1 MSKILSTTPPGRA
14 KMVFTPSRLRHSMK
28 ISAPVSFIPALLSDS
43 VIINGRRHPNTMVIR
58 EDTIT
63 TDLQNFLKNQW
74 ERCEILAS
82 CPCQV
87 KHLGRC
93 WLHSTQ
99 HPSIAT
105 DWGWNSLFHAAIL
118 LCRN

>member
-14 KMVFTPSRLRHSMK
+14 KMVFTPSRRRHSMK

-43 VIINGRRHPNTMVIR
+43 VTIHGRRHLDTLVIC

-63 TDLQNFLKNQW
+63 SDLQNFLKNQW

-93 WLHSTQ
+93 WDTF
-99 HPSIAT
+99 HPT
-105 DWGWNSLFHAAIL
+105 PEYRH
-118 LCRN
+118 